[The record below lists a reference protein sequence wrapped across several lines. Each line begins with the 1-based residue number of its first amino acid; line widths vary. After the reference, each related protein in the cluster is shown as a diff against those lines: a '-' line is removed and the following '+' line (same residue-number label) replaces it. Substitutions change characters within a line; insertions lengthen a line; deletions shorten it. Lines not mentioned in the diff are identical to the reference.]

1 MEVKLKDIA
10 KIQFGAYAQPSKNGT
25 IPYLQAKHFN
35 ASGQLYNNID
45 TYLEEDDK
53 TADNLLQD
61 GDILFVSKGFRFF
74 ATEFKSDFGRAI
86 ASSIFFVLKPDKQKV
101 IPAYLVSILNLPK
114 NLLHFQQS
122 GAGSSIPSIRKIEL
136 ADFSINLIPLN
147 QQQKIV
153 DLQEL
158 YLKDLQL
165 TENLIKQKQLLFQS
179 ILSKILN

>member
-1 MEVKLKDIA
+1 M
-10 KIQFGAYAQPSKNGT
+10 
-25 IPYLQAKHFN
+25 
-35 ASGQLYNNID
+35 
-45 TYLEEDDK
+45 
-53 TADNLLQD
+53 
-61 GDILFVSKGFRFF
+61 
-74 ATEFKSDFGRAI
+74 
-86 ASSIFFVLKPDKQKV
+86 
-101 IPAYLVSILNLPK
+101 VSILNLPK